1 MDEGTCIRRNW
12 GKSVPGQRN
21 NKDKCQKVGL
31 SVTTS
36 VKSFWVPCHLHYISG
51 LHLFSACVSSL
62 FIIFSYPPEPP
73 KTALQDIFTFLEPMP
88 SVSCLSSWTQ
98 NWFILLKKTILLGHL
113 VQRLGLWRS
122 SLSYSQHCL
131 EGTFLH
137 CSFQKKKKSV
147 ANLCSLDS
155 RAETGMSTPSRVTEL
170 YTKLSCSL
178 LFFPLITDQ

>member
-12 GKSVPGQRN
+12 GKSVPGRRN
-21 NKDKCQKVGL
+21 NKDKCQKVDL

-137 CSFQKKKKSV
+137 CSFQKKKKV
-147 ANLCSLDS
+147 LPIYVVWIPGQRQGWVPQVGSLN
-155 RAETGMSTPSRVTEL
+155 
-170 YTKLSCSL
+170 YTQNCHA
-178 LFFPLITDQ
+178 LFSFPLITDQ